1 MPLDSLT
8 AANFVRAAQGLQEV
22 YAFWRSDGDVKRAQ
36 LAMDAANWYYQQLG
50 LPFYYPGD
58 FPGYVP
64 SPTSPAAYDAIAN
77 SLPLPAALGG
87 GSAGGSGSG
96 SGSTSQQLQANAIA
110 RLSSAYVPQG
120 ALGEYCSMFSDDPIC
135 YGGDGFYQ
143 GGLDNG
149 GGGNTVY
156 IDQPVT
162 VIINQQ
168 GLTLQDV
175 ASRISSALASAI
187 QAVVKVVD
195 AAMVAAI
202 AGIQHALNTLGNELL
217 SVFQKLSRLAGYVLS
232 FLKGLL
238 LDVVHGLVRALSALA
253 TLLKDVF
260 TKGLM
265 PALRALQHMRDYLM
279 KLYERFFRP
288 LLVVLQDVRRILAIL
303 RVFHI
308 RFASKLD
315 AVLADIQAKIS
326 APLLYLLKWTNTVA
340 NYINLILDARLLI
353 QKPLWL
359 ATFKQHA
366 GSSVTLQLNS
376 MTGRPDPA
384 TLAALQATPA
394 PATPAQSTA
403 SLNQFLA
410 DGSGDYA
417 ALVKQQQ
424 TQLDM
429 YLTQGVR

>member
-1 MPLDSLT
+1 MALDSLT
-8 AANFVRAAQGLQEV
+8 AANYIRAAEGLQEV
-22 YAFWRSDGDVKRAQ
+22 YAFWRSDGDVRRAQ
-36 LAMDAANWYYQQLG
+36 LAMDAANWYYQQLSV
-50 LPFYYPGD
+50 PFYYPGD

-110 RLSSAYVPQG
+110 RLSSGYIPQG
-120 ALGEYCSMFSDDPIC
+120 ALGEYCAMFSDDPIC

-168 GLTLQDV
+168 GLSLQDV
-175 ASRISSALASAI
+175 ASRISGALASAT
-187 QAVVKVVD
+187 QAIVRVLD
-195 AAMVAAI
+195 AALVAAI
-202 AGIQHALNTLGNELL
+202 AGIQHALNAIGNELL
-217 SVFQKLSRLAGYVLS
+217 SVFQKLSRLAGYILN

-238 LDVVHGLVRALSALA
+238 LDVAHGIVRALSAIA
-253 TLLKDVF
+253 TLLKEVF
-260 TKGLM
+260 SKGLM

-288 LLVVLQDVRRILAIL
+288 LLVVIQDIRRVLAVL
-303 RVFHI
+303 RAFHI
-308 RFASKLD
+308 GWAQKLD
-315 AVLADIQAKIS
+315 AALADIQAKIS

-366 GSSVTLQLNS
+366 GSSLNLQLNA

-394 PATPAQSTA
+394 PFTVAQSTGA
-403 SLNQFLA
+403 LSQLLT
-410 DGSGDYA
+410 DGGGNYA
-417 ALVKQQQ
+417 AVVKQHGA
-424 TQLDM
+424 QLDAYM
-429 YLTQGVR
+429 QQGVK